1 MSHEQKR
8 QVTVE
13 DLLRLK
19 RAERPQAEFWAE
31 FDRELRTKQLAALV
45 EKQPWWRSLPA
56 RFAGLSR
63 YHLPLGAT
71 AVLAV
76 TFLTVRD
83 YDPAPL
89 PADMAPRSVARVAVT
104 PGSAEPADVS
114 SLASEDVAATP
125 AEAES
130 EMLVAAT
137 EVERAPAP
145 DGADS
150 EFAQVMPLLDAS
162 LGGGRG
168 SSEVSPSARY
178 IAANLAAVQ
187 AAEGV
192 VSHTLLNTRQGFEAR
207 HTASRAAS
215 VDPLQQMT
223 PPAEARIARYR
234 TALAVPAGLEVSSR
248 SSEEAARRLSVEE
261 LHDRV
266 RRFGAQADR
275 VLMKF

>member
-19 RAERPQAEFWAE
+19 RAERPKAEFWSE
-31 FDRELRTKQLAALV
+31 FDRELRAKQLAALV
-45 EKQPWWRSLPA
+45 QREPWWRALPA

-83 YDPAPL
+83 FAPAPL
-89 PADMAPRSVARVAVT
+89 PTEMAPRVTRTAGTSSSAQTAEPVAVANET
-104 PGSAEPADVS
+104 VAGVQADAELEPW
-114 SLASEDVAATP
+114 
-125 AEAES
+125 
-130 EMLVAAT
+130 VAAT
-137 EVERAPAP
+137 EVERVATRV
-145 DGADS
+145 DDS
-150 EFAQVMPLLDAS
+150 AEFARVMPLLDAS
-162 LGGGRG
+162 LGGSRAD
-168 SSEVSPSARY
+168 STESPSARY

-187 AAEGV
+187 ATEGV
-192 VSHTLLNTRQGFEAR
+192 VSHSLLSTRQGFEAR
-207 HTASRAAS
+207 HTPARAAS
-215 VDPLQQMT
+215 VDPLQHMT